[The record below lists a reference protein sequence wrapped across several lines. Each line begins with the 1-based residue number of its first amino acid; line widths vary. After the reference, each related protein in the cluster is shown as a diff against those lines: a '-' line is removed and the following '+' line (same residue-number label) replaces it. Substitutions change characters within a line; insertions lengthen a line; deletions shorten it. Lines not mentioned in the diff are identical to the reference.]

1 MNIQIIQIDEIKPAP
16 YNPRK
21 ISDSQFAMLKE
32 SLTHLGF
39 LIPVIVN
46 QRNHIIIAG
55 HQRTK
60 AAKALGITQIPAVFV
75 DGVNDGDEIKFNQLH
90 NGCDYEIEV
99 TGSVQQG
106 FDTGFHSVNASLFS
120 VSGTYA
126 PIVKEICK
134 LLIKYGNVLCAVV
147 CGNTVV
153 SGMSYI
159 KACQTLGMDVNISV
173 ADSDQ
178 LAMLETYMKQDYGVY
193 SYDGIKRN
201 TYVQGLAQLF
211 RLPADQ
217 KKRQMKSHLY
227 EDMVFPFLNQNAVRT
242 ILDFGCGKGAYI
254 KTLKPKYKAVGVEF
268 FNNNGKQINL
278 SMGHRMID
286 DLLSF
291 LAQEDGFDCV
301 VCDSVLNSVDSM
313 EAEEAILSV
322 LNVFTKR
329 DLFISGRTIESYE
342 SKLKHKK
349 CQNIGK
355 RLVDFLDENG
365 MSAMFREGN
374 WYFQKWHRKE
384 QILSELQQFG
394 FTVKKIVWGNGS
406 FQIHAVKA
414 FDLPDAVK
422 RKGLQFEFN
431 LPLPGG
437 KRYERH
443 KEVIQACEI
452 AGLL

>member
-1 MNIQIIQIDEIKPAP
+1 M
-16 YNPRK
+16 
-21 ISDSQFAMLKE
+21 
-32 SLTHLGF
+32 
-39 LIPVIVN
+39 
-46 QRNHIIIAG
+46 
-55 HQRTK
+55 
-60 AAKALGITQIPAVFV
+60 
-75 DGVNDGDEIKFNQLH
+75 
-90 NGCDYEIEV
+90 
-99 TGSVQQG
+99 
-106 FDTGFHSVNASLFS
+106 
-120 VSGTYA
+120 
-126 PIVKEICK
+126 
-134 LLIKYGNVLCAVV
+134 
-147 CGNTVV
+147 
-153 SGMSYI
+153 
-159 KACQTLGMDVNISV
+159 
-173 ADSDQ
+173 
-178 LAMLETYMKQDYGVY
+178 
-193 SYDGIKRN
+193 
-201 TYVQGLAQLF
+201 
-211 RLPADQ
+211 
-217 KKRQMKSHLY
+217 
-227 EDMVFPFLNQNAVRT
+227 
-242 ILDFGCGKGAYI
+242 DFGCGKGAYI
-254 KTLKPKYKAVGVEF
+254 KKLKLKYKAVGVEF

-291 LAQEDGFDCV
+291 LAQENGFDCV

-322 LNVFTKR
+322 LNVFAKR

-342 SKLKHKK
+342 SKLKNKR
-349 CQNIGK
+349 CRNIGK
-355 RLVDFLDENG
+355 RQVDFLDENG

-394 FTVKKIVWGNGS
+394 FTVKKIVWGNSS
-406 FQIHAVKA
+406 FQIHAIKA